1 MHNSDKQMKL
11 LEVMQKMLQE
21 QNRMGNMLQMQNEK
35 FESMSRETQD
45 LREEV
50 SYLKAVREFCA

>member
-1 MHNSDKQMKL
+1 MEL

-35 FESMSRETQD
+35 FESTSRETQD
-45 LREEV
+45 FREEV